1 MMSHDLLVQMAY
13 WQVIC
18 VNKKRNGM
26 NVPDGKKYEM
36 ENFFLKQ

>member
-13 WQVIC
+13 WHYIWI
-18 VNKKRNGM
+18 NKKRNGM
-26 NVPDGKKYEM
+26 DIPDGKKYEM